1 MPLIPLSQLLEE
13 KIRNYLQ
20 STGQSLEQLSEQIDV
35 RLPTLRRLSKG
46 GEDASCSFYDAF
58 LILTHIIPDEANAI
72 LDQNFPEFMDEYAR
86 NLKIKTFT
94 DERLKT
100 APKEELK
107 KDSNI
112 VRKVFQSVHHY
123 RLYGWILA
131 GISRE
136 NILKKFGVDGISILE
151 EFVAAQVAMVLA
163 DGSIIPIVE
172 DAAVLS
178 HGDLKRQAEL
188 NIELLELSSTEA
200 WVWTRMTNLSPNAV
214 TEVRGIMQE
223 ARRRIW
229 EIMADES
236 NSGALPVHL
245 TMITDFVR

>member
-13 KIRNYLQ
+13 KIRCYLLA
-20 STGQSLEQLSEQIDV
+20 TGQTLEQLAEQIDV
-35 RLPTLRRLSKG
+35 RLPTLHRLSKG
-46 GEDASCSFYDAF
+46 GEDASCSFYDAL
-58 LILTHIIPDEANAI
+58 LIFTHIVPDEASI
-72 LDQNFPEFMDEYAR
+72 LLEQYFPEFMDEYGR
-86 NLKIKTFT
+86 K
-94 DERLKT
+94 LKT
-100 APKEELK
+100 LAHKLPKTQKKEEIK
-107 KDSNI
+107 KDLNI

-136 NILKKFGVDGISILE
+136 NILKKFGVDGVSILE
-151 EFVAAQVAMVLA
+151 EFVAAQIVVVLN

-172 DAAVLS
+172 ETAVLNQS
-178 HGDLKRQAEL
+178 DLKRQAEL

-214 TEVRGIMQE
+214 TEVRSIMQE

-229 EIMADES
+229 EIMEDES

-245 TMITDFVR
+245 TMFTDFVR